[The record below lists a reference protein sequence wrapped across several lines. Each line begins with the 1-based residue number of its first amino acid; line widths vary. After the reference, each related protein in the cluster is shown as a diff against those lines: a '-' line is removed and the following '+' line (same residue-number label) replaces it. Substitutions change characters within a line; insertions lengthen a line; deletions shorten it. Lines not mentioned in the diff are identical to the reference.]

1 VTVAILSLCA
11 APLYA
16 VLTLAAG
23 PPPTVA
29 ETIDG
34 RTIEGSWVGLDP
46 AGSLVLKQND
56 QPITLPITDLLILS
70 WPAASSSPAD
80 DSTSQPATTSTP
92 SPWPLTILLKD
103 GCRFPARI
111 LTGNAR
117 QLVLETSL
125 IANWNLPINLL
136 AAVRMNAGQ
145 TPDTE
150 SAFNQA
156 LADRPAAEDTLLIA
170 VDGRVQTLRGT
181 LESLGPEAGS
191 FRWRQRSI
199 PIPPDRAVG
208 VVFAA
213 GPSGPPTTPPAVC
226 RLHDGSTWTGQL
238 VAGDRDTI
246 RLKLTTG
253 DLVTLPIHSLREIR
267 FNSDRVLFLSDLQPT
282 GYRFDPQSVTPWPW
296 RADRSTANRPL
307 RIAGRSFTRGV
318 GMHAPATL
326 TYELNGTYTRLA
338 AVIGIDDGP
347 RPRGH
352 VVFRVIADDRECFN
366 SGPVT
371 GHDPPRTILV
381 DIGPARRLQLI
392 VDLGDDLDIGDHAD
406 WCNLRLIR

>member
-1 VTVAILSLCA
+1 VTVALLSLCA
-11 APLYA
+11 VPLYA
-16 VLTLAAG
+16 ALTLAAG
-23 PPPTVA
+23 PLPAVA

-34 RTIEGSWVGLDP
+34 RTIEGTWVGLDP
-46 AGSLVLKQND
+46 AGSLVLRQND
-56 QPITLPITDLLILS
+56 RPIALLASDLLTLS

-80 DSTSQPATTSTP
+80 HTTPPPATTSAP
-92 SPWPLTILLKD
+92 MPWPLSILLKD

-111 LTGNAR
+111 LTGDAR
-117 QLVLETSL
+117 QLALETPL
-125 IANWNLPINLL
+125 IANWNLPMNLL
-136 AAVRMNAGQ
+136 TAVRMNVGQ
-145 TPDTE
+145 APDTE
-150 SAFNQA
+150 SAFDQA
-156 LADRPAAEDTLLIA
+156 LADRSAAEDTLLIA
-170 VDGRVQTLRGT
+170 IDGRVQTLRGT
-181 LESLGPEAGS
+181 VESLGPEGGS

-213 GPSGPPTTPPAVC
+213 GPSGPPAAPPAVC

-238 VAGDRDTI
+238 TAGDRDTI

-253 DLVTLPIHSLREIR
+253 HLVTLPVDTLREIC
-267 FNSDRVLFLSDLQPT
+267 FNSDRILYLSDLQPAD
-282 GYRFDPQSVTPWPW
+282 YRFEPQGVTRWPW

-307 RIAGRSFTRGV
+307 RIAGRSFIRGV

-326 TYELNGTYTRLA
+326 TYELDGTYTRMA

-352 VVFRVIADDRECFN
+352 VVFRVIADGRECFN

-371 GHDPPRTILV
+371 GLDPPRTILV
-381 DIGPARRLQLI
+381 DVGHARRLQLV
-392 VDLGDDLDIGDHAD
+392 VDLGDNLDIGDHAD
-406 WCNLRLIR
+406 WCNLRVIR